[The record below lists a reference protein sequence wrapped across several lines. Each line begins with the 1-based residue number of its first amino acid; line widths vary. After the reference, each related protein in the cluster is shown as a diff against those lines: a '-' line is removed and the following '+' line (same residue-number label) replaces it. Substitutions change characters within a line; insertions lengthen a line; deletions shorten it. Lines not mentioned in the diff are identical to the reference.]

1 MEISDVV
8 KKLNSVQK
16 DLERMEKKDVSLRK
30 KLQGFTDRHCIDL
43 TPKEIYERGL
53 ECIAEYTYVTD
64 EQYSQIEQMY
74 RENETLIL
82 LLRGISDYFENLQY
96 ELEDMVRK
104 E

>member
-8 KKLNSVQK
+8 RKLNSVQK

-43 TPKEIYERGL
+43 TPKEMYERGL
-53 ECIAEYTYVTD
+53 ECLPDYVTE
-64 EQYSQIEQMY
+64 EQYNQIEQMY
-74 RENETLIL
+74 NESEPLIL
-82 LLRGISDYFENLQY
+82 LLRGISNYFEDLQC
-96 ELEDMVRK
+96 ELEDMLRK